1 MSSSGEENSQRLAR
15 LLAHIEKEIPKFEL
29 RSKHDSTLFNLLSHI
44 MFFNKGIK
52 DRYITTLYPFV
63 YFPQLPLDEKLTGP
77 AIEILAHEYVHL
89 SDRKRLGPIFNI
101 LYLSPQIF
109 SLFSLLAL
117 TQSNFWLLCLL
128 FLLPIPSPARA
139 WLEFRGYRMGCAVRF
154 WLTGTRCDIDFVL
167 KQFTGSSYYWMMPF
181 KGYMRKKIDAALTDI
196 EEGVLTTELQEIKTI
211 L

>member
-1 MSSSGEENSQRLAR
+1 MPSGEDHSQRLSR
-15 LLAHIEKEIPKFEL
+15 LVAHIEKEIPKFEL
-29 RSKHDSTLFNLLSHI
+29 RSKHDSTLFNFLSHV

-63 YFPQLPLDEKLTGP
+63 YFPHLPLDEKP
-77 AIEILAHEYVHL
+77 AISTIEILAHEYVHL

-117 TQSNFWLLCLL
+117 TQSNSWLLCLL

-139 WLEFRGYRMGCAVRF
+139 WLEFRGYRMSCAVRF
-154 WLTGTRCDIDFVL
+154 WLTGARYDIDFVL
-167 KQFTGSSYYWMMPF
+167 KQFTGPGYYWMMPF

-196 EEGVLTTELQEIKTI
+196 ENGELTAELQKIRTI